1 MLDQPLVSIIV
12 NCYNGEKYLSK
23 ALDSIISQTY
33 KNWEV
38 VFWDNRSNDKSADIF
53 NRYKN
58 NDNRLKYYLAPKHS
72 AILYEAR
79 NYALKET
86 KGDLV
91 AFLDVDD
98 WWLPTKLEE
107 QIPMFQD
114 NQVGLVYG
122 NSYIFFEKKNK
133 KKIYRKNKLP
143 TGNILNELLKDYCI
157 ASPTYIVRKK
167 ALKDMSH
174 NFNNSY
180 HIIGDF
186 DLNTRLASKWKIE
199 CIQSPVAY
207 VRVHGQNESLLKRQ
221 REIDELKIW
230 YDEMKN
236 NPAFSNKSNLNQ
248 VLLMT
253 AYLEIMKSILD
264 NKFKKSFSMIMQYPF
279 SLKKIKLVIALLLP
293 NFILRKIKNY

>member
-1 MLDQPLVSIIV
+1 
-12 NCYNGEKYLSK
+12 
-23 ALDSIISQTY
+23 
-33 KNWEV
+33 
-38 VFWDNRSNDKSADIF
+38 
-53 NRYKN
+53 
-58 NDNRLKYYLAPKHS
+58 
-72 AILYEAR
+72 
-79 NYALKET
+79 
-86 KGDLV
+86 
-91 AFLDVDD
+91 
-98 WWLPTKLEE
+98 
-107 QIPMFQD
+107 
-114 NQVGLVYG
+114 
-122 NSYIFFEKKNK
+122 
-133 KKIYRKNKLP
+133 
-143 TGNILNELLKDYCI
+143 
-157 ASPTYIVRKK
+157 
-167 ALKDMSH
+167 MSH

-207 VRVHGQNESLLKRQ
+207 VRVHEQNESLLKRQ